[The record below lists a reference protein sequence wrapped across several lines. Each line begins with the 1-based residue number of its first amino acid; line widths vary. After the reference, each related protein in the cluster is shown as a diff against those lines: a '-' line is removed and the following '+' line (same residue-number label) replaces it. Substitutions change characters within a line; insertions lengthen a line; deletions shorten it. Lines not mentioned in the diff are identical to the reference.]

1 MPLESPML
9 PPVRY
14 VLTSAIITSPGV
26 YRYQLVSIKEARAW
40 LTHGPWV
47 SRVGYPQIAR
57 YIARTLGVH
66 CLVSRDITQLR
77 PGDEGLVVRL
87 THRPHDPA
95 NETPEQLQ
103 FRQDWEIGLL
113 TRFE

>member
-57 YIARTLGVH
+57 YIARTLG
-66 CLVSRDITQLR
+66 CIVSSRGTSRSCAQATKGWWSGSHIDR
-77 PGDEGLVVRL
+77 M
-87 THRPHDPA
+87 
-95 NETPEQLQ
+95 TPQTKHLNSCSSVKTG
-103 FRQDWEIGLL
+103 RSGC
-113 TRFE
+113 